1 MFLEKPSSPM
11 NLQVRELT
19 DSTVTLEWSPPLD
32 YGGAEITAYVI
43 ERCDAGSHMW
53 TEVGKTM
60 ETKFVA
66 EHLIEGREYRFRVAA
81 VNVEGVGNPARLSNP
96 VMPRKPIGE

>member
-1 MFLEKPSSPM
+1 MFLEKPSSPL

-60 ETKFVA
+60 DTKFVV